1 MGETCGDAQGREE
14 TRRDAQGRTGGS
26 TPCTPGKG
34 TALDPSIRVSRG

>member
-1 MGETCGDAQGREE
+1 MGEKRGDVQGGAR
-14 TRRDAQGRTGGS
+14 GS